1 MGAER
6 ALVGGWPRLARMGQK
21 TGRPGNPKL
30 DDETWVA
37 LLERYVRGET
47 QAALG
52 LDYGVSV
59 SAVAWQARQRG
70 YRKKDRPDAV
80 YRWVQPP
87 PIVAAAP
94 ADVACGFHFDPDDL
108 ERRGRG
114 GCAGTGVAGGVSGWP
129 SRGLRAGRAKAAR

>member
-6 ALVGGWPRLARMGQK
+6 ALVGGWLRLARIGQK

-59 SAVAWQARQRG
+59 SAVAWPARQR
-70 YRKKDRPDAV
+70 RLCRN
-80 YRWVQPP
+80 
-87 PIVAAAP
+87 
-94 ADVACGFHFDPDDL
+94 
-108 ERRGRG
+108 
-114 GCAGTGVAGGVSGWP
+114 
-129 SRGLRAGRAKAAR
+129 RGLRAVFPGGRLAA

>member
-1 MGAER
+1 
-6 ALVGGWPRLARMGQK
+6 MGQK

-70 YRKKDRPDAV
+70 YRKRDRPDAV

-108 ERRGRG
+108 EGSEARALEVARRAAAEGRSLDFVRV
-114 GCAGTGVAGGVSGWP
+114 TRDSRFVSLPGIE
-129 SRGLRAGRAKAAR
+129 LL